1 MDPPLGRSEKQD
13 RPYRGGRVES
23 AAMNAAMSFFPALA
37 FVVPALLWYIAVL
50 VLLFKIWQEL
60 KAIRLSR

>member
-1 MDPPLGRSEKQD
+1 
-13 RPYRGGRVES
+13 
-23 AAMNAAMSFFPALA
+23 MNSMPWIGFFPILLFAL
-37 FVVPALLWYIAVL
+37 PALVWYVAVI

>member
-1 MDPPLGRSEKQD
+1 
-13 RPYRGGRVES
+13 
-23 AAMNAAMSFFPALA
+23 MNAAFMSFFPALV
-37 FVVPALLWYIAVL
+37 FIVPALLWYIAVI